1 MSRITNEVIV
11 ERIDNFSKNISG
23 ELKEI
28 KEHVK
33 ATNGKIATAQLKIA
47 QIETKQ
53 TTCPARNNYNDD
65 KKEIKND
72 FSKRDKIKREILMWS
87 PTAILTIFTIVTF
100 IRGS

>member
-1 MSRITNEVIV
+1 MKIPI
-11 ERIDNFSKNISG
+11 IKNIF
-23 ELKEI
+23 
-28 KEHVK
+28 
-33 ATNGKIATAQLKIA
+33 N
-47 QIETKQ
+47 
-53 TTCPARNNYNDD
+53 TTIVPEWSRAY